1 VFARGLGAAR
11 GGNVAGAK
19 NEVARLEALR
29 GTMTAAKNTY
39 WAEQSEIQRLAVMGW
54 IARAEKRN
62 DDAVK
67 LMRAAADLE
76 GGTEK
81 HPVTPGAI
89 QPARE
94 MLAELLLE
102 LNQPAQALA
111 EFEASQRTDPN
122 RFHGLAGAAR
132 AAELA
137 GNREKARVYYQQLIT
152 LAKDADSERPELKQA
167 KAYVTK

>member
-1 VFARGLGAAR
+1 
-11 GGNVAGAK
+11 VAGAK

-29 GTMTAAKNTY
+29 DTMTAAKNTY
-39 WAEQSEIQRLAVMGW
+39 WAEQTEIQRLAVMGW

-67 LMRAAADLE
+67 HLRAAADLE

-102 LNQPAQALA
+102 LNQPVQALA

-137 GNREKARVYYQQLIT
+137 GNRDKARAYYQQLIA
-152 LAKDADSERPELKQA
+152 LAKDADSERPELKHA